1 MGAVIARRYRTTC
14 DSPLGKPQTIVVQF
28 LTSLKAN
35 NNYRVYTLQLFSTDE
50 TCSSLQEDI
59 MLFVYSCIQD
69 SPGYCLK
76 THKRLNRP
84 LLNQTKQG
92 RIPTLKVTKT
102 NKTKKKQKTKN
113 SAAASWVFK
122 RDVRMKLTYFQKA
135 GCQLCLRF
143 FFFFFGYSLPVY
155 TCSDC
160 RSR

>member
-102 NKTKKKQKTKN
+102 NKTKKTKN
-113 SAAASWVFK
+113 K
-122 RDVRMKLTYFQKA
+122 KLSR
-135 GCQLCLRF
+135 CQLGFSKGCAHETDVLSEGRESTLFEIF
-143 FFFFFGYSLPVY
+143 FFFFWLQFACIYL
-155 TCSDC
+155 
-160 RSR
+160 